1 MADKCL
7 IALAKNGNS
16 FLDTSK
22 VREFFCLWHSV
33 NKYIED
39 ILVCIRWSSSH
50 GNNPPNK
57 ANRKEVLCITQVS
70 KKVKSIND
78 PAVAKAAQV
87 MALRD

>member
-1 MADKCL
+1 M
-7 IALAKNGNS
+7 IALAKNSNS

-22 VREFFCLWHSV
+22 VRKFFCLWYSV

-39 ILVCIRWSSSH
+39 ILICICWSSSH
-50 GNNPPNK
+50 GHNLPNK

-70 KKVKSIND
+70 KKVKSMDD